1 MSETAGSIA
10 GARRATT
17 ARRLIVL
24 AGPAIAVGVGSALL
38 LWTLDRVSEG
48 LHHVL
53 WDVLP
58 GAFGFGPDNPFWI
71 FAVLTLTGAAVG
83 ATVRFLPGHGGPDSA
98 IGELDAS
105 PPKLIAL
112 PSLALAVVLGLA
124 GGVSLGPENPII
136 GINSALAVALLARF
150 AAKVPPTLAA
160 VFAMSATIGALF
172 GTPVAAA
179 LVLTGAVGAIKGEG
193 ALWDK
198 LFLPLAAAASGAITM
213 KLLGGQGMA
222 FSLPP
227 LGEIDVWDVLLGV
240 VVAVGAALV
249 VVVGAVLLPIAHRA
263 FRLLRSP
270 LLFTTLGGALLG
282 VLGIIGGPMTMF
294 KGLNETAALLSD
306 PGAYSAGQLALFA
319 GVKVLALVIAAAAGF
334 RGGRVFPV
342 VFIGVA
348 LGLLAAALLPG
359 IPLALAVACA
369 ALGATLVATHDG
381 WIALFLAVALVGDIA
396 VLPLLC
402 VIILPVWLV
411 VTSAPELIV
420 PPEKGAPAAA

>member
-1 MSETAGSIA
+1 MSHSSSIA
-10 GARRATT
+10 GARRATQ
-17 ARRLIVL
+17 ARKLLVM
-24 AGPAIAVGVGSALL
+24 AVPAIAVGVGSALM
-38 LWTLDRVSEG
+38 LWALDMLSEG
-48 LHHVL
+48 LEHVL
-53 WDVLP
+53 WDALP
-58 GAFGFGPDNPFWI
+58 AAFGFGPDNPFWVI
-71 FAVLTLTGAAVG
+71 GVLTLTGAAVG
-83 ATVRFLPGHGGPDSA
+83 ATVRYLPGHGGPDSA
-98 IGELDAS
+98 VGELDAE

-136 GINSALAVALLARF
+136 GINSALAVAVLARF
-150 AAKVPPTLAA
+150 AAKIPAKLAA

-179 LVLTGAVGAIKGEG
+179 LVLTGAIGAIKGEG

-198 LFLPLAAAASGAITM
+198 LFLPLAAAASAAITM
-213 KLLGGQGMA
+213 KLLGGNTLA

-227 LGEIDVWDVLLGV
+227 IGEADFFDAVVGV
-240 VVAVGAALV
+240 GIAICAALIV
-249 VVVGAVLLPIAHRA
+249 ILAAVLLPIAHRL
-263 FRLLRSP
+263 FHSLGSP

-282 VLGIIGGPMTMF
+282 VLAVIGGPLTMF
-294 KGLNETAALLSD
+294 KGLNETGALLSD

-319 GVKVLALVIAAAAGF
+319 GVKLVALVIAAAAGF

-348 LGLLAAALLPG
+348 LGLLAAALFPG

-381 WIALFLAVALVGDIA
+381 WIALFLAVALVGDIT

-402 VIILPVWLV
+402 VIILPLWLV
-411 VTSAPELIV
+411 VTAAPELIV
-420 PPEKGAPAAA
+420 APRKDEPATA